1 MERPPDPHL
10 RSTPTTTASTRRWSA
25 AASSLSR
32 PAPRDRGRVGHR
44 RTGYRHARVFARHRT
59 ITELDH
65 ARALKAGR
73 SAPVE
78 TAVEVRPLAR
88 YDALF
93 A

>member
-1 MERPPDPHL
+1 V
-10 RSTPTTTASTRRWSA
+10 TAVA
-25 AASSLSR
+25 L
-32 PAPRDRGRVGHR
+32 D
-44 RTGYRHARVFARHRT
+44 TGELAYRHARVFPRHRT

>member
-1 MERPPDPHL
+1 LASGPDG
-10 RSTPTTTASTRRWSA
+10 A
-25 AASSLSR
+25 ATG
-32 PAPRDRGRVGHR
+32 PAPAFDTNDYSLDPALRDRGRVGHR